1 MDKFNKIVLNI
12 PHSSIERYDE
22 GWIGKFKMFPTV
34 KKWTDW
40 HTDLLFSAPDNME
53 DSIQAFKFPYSRFY
67 CDAER
72 LINDPLEDKGQ
83 GIIYRN
89 FDDFKRNVTQGMV
102 YNIMS
107 AYNAYI
113 GNLALA
119 ITDDTCVIDCHSFP
133 SDLSDIVDIC
143 IGFNNDDSKPS
154 DEVLNEVTNI
164 FTDAG
169 FNVDWNS
176 PYSNSI
182 TPLHGGKYKSF
193 MIEVNKKLYMDENTL
208 EIYTPGFDRV
218 NRAINKVYSLLLYNF
233 HIHE

>member
-1 MDKFNKIVLNI
+1 
-12 PHSSIERYDE
+12 
-22 GWIGKFKMFPTV
+22 
-34 KKWTDW
+34 
-40 HTDLLFSAPDNME
+40 
-53 DSIQAFKFPYSRFY
+53 
-67 CDAER
+67 
-72 LINDPLEDKGQ
+72 
-83 GIIYRN
+83 
-89 FDDFKRNVTQGMV
+89 MV

-107 AYNAYI
+107 VYNAYI
-113 GNLALA
+113 GNMALA

-143 IGFNNDDSKPS
+143 IGFNDDDSKPS
-154 DEVLNEVTNI
+154 DELLNEVTNI

-182 TPLHGGKYKSF
+182 TPSHNGKYKSF

-218 NRAINKVYSLLLYNF
+218 NRAINKVYSLLLK
-233 HIHE
+233 